1 MVFYFSVTILILAL
15 GAQLT
20 LRSFGKRDAARD
32 VVPSP
37 SRVILNEMK
46 NLFRLAQDKLREGSQ
61 DFSPASWRTQNDRWE
76 KIFQWVFYVSV
87 ILIFTNSFYL
97 SYSQYKIWKFGPFLE
112 FTKFFLPPHQNINYF
127 IGYALFYFFATY
139 LVSLVFAILFLKA
152 AKYYN
157 KKYEEKFFYQ
167 EEYYL
172 GALAIFLSGFPGV
185 FLYIISLF
193 IASVLGSLILNR
205 FFTLKG
211 ERMSFYYL
219 WIPVAIF
226 VIIISKY
233 LQQLPIWQLFKL

>member
-32 VVPSP
+32 VVLRVSEGPRDSSSP
-37 SRVILNEMK
+37 KATL
-46 NLFRLAQDKLREGSQ
+46 
-61 DFSPASWRTQNDRWE
+61 NDRWE

-127 IGYALFYFFATY
+127 IGYALLYFFATY

-157 KKYEEKFFYQ
+157 KKYEEKFFYP

-172 GALAIFLSGFPGV
+172 GALAIFLAGFPGI
-185 FLYIISLF
+185 FIYIISLF
-193 IASVLGSLILNR
+193 LASILGSLILNR
-205 FFTLKG
+205 FSTLKG